1 MRKVTR
7 SIVLSVAIASASGA
21 CGQPHA
27 GVAQDDSGA
36 PRLGRLP
43 LALRA
48 PSLAAG
54 SGVEEGDW
62 AIAGLHGPRFSDR
75 IDAEGPAR
83 VALAGRVLD
92 LPGGDF
98 SFRAPHVLWSP
109 RALHL
114 FWGEAPGQPASFN
127 DYRTKSVGSIWYAAF
142 RDGAWSDPLEVH
154 VGKASWGWGFSAVFF
169 DRLGRPAAVFD
180 TDVTESS
187 PGTEARVV
195 AIGARGY
202 ESTNLYDLSF
212 FQQAAGTSARGS
224 DMVAIVDI
232 QVGGSGSELR
242 LHERTDSTGWRV
254 THTTS
259 LDAGRR
265 VTELAVRADS
275 AGRISLAIASL
286 SERAVTGPV
295 IVDWFEVDP
304 ERTSV
309 ERVMSY
315 SLDQTVARVEF
326 AFASGGALAAVLE
339 TYPPERGL
347 PEVQFLAWDR
357 GSAPPVQPSRSRSM
371 GRGTG
376 PAIAARP
383 GSAGVVVSWI
393 SVEPG
398 VGGDGFSTLVHEIL
412 DVSDGS
418 AR

>member
-7 SIVLSVAIASASGA
+7 SVVLSMAIVFPSGG

-27 GVAQDDSGA
+27 GIAQDDPGA

-54 SGVEEGDW
+54 PGAQEGSW
-62 AIAGLHGPRFSDR
+62 AIAGLHGPRHSDR

-83 VALAGRVLD
+83 VALAGRVLG

-114 FWGEAPGQPASFN
+114 FWGESPDQPARFD
-127 DYRTKSVGSIWYAAF
+127 DYRWTSVSSIWYAAF

-154 VGKASWGWGFSAVFF
+154 VGEATWGWGTSAVFF

-195 AIGARGY
+195 AIGASGY
-202 ESTNLYDLSF
+202 ESTNLYELSF
-212 FQQAAGTSARGS
+212 FRQAAGTSAGGS
-224 DMVAIVDI
+224 DVVAIVDI
-232 QVGGSGSELR
+232 KVGESGSELR

-254 THTTS
+254 THATR

-265 VTELAVRADS
+265 VTEVAVRADS

-286 SERAVTGPV
+286 SERAFTGPA

-304 ERTSV
+304 ARASV

-315 SLDQTVARVEF
+315 SLDQTVVRVEL
-326 AFASGGALAAVLE
+326 AFASDRALAAVVE
-339 TYPPERGL
+339 TYPPEGGP

-371 GRGTG
+371 GRGTE
-376 PAIAARP
+376 PAITARP
-383 GSAGVVVSWI
+383 GSAGVVVAWI

-398 VGGDGFSTLVHEIL
+398 VADDGFATLVHEIL
-412 DVSDGS
+412 DVSGGS